1 MTNRQCPIGAS
12 AALPPASRFTHHVS
26 RFTPRAFTLVEIL
39 VTMALLSFIVVGLFA
54 ALDQVQRAFRSGMSQ
69 VDRLEAGRAV
79 TEMLPRELE
88 QTTPCGANAVTFSA
102 KIIGIYAPT
111 VPQRLTQ
118 SLPGTVLVRTNLLQD
133 CFILTRQNQA
143 WVGIGYCVR
152 VSDATGRL

>member
-54 ALDQVQRAFRSGMSQ
+54 ALNQVQRAFRSGMAQ

-88 QTTPCGANAVTFSA
+88 QITPCNANTVTFSTQ
-102 KIIGIYAPT
+102 IIPGLTPLTQNLPGMPSPTSPT
-111 VPQRLTQ
+111 VT
-118 SLPGTVLVRTNLLQD
+118 SRTNLLQD
-133 CFILTRQNQA
+133 CFLLMQ
-143 WVGIGYCVR
+143 IGRAHV
-152 VSDATGRL
+152 